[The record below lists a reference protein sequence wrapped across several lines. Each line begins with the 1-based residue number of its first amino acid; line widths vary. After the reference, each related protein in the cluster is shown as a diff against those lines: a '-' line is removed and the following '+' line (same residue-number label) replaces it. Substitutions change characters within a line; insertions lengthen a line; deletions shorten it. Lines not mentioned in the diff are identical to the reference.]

1 MTKTIEKLT
10 EQNFQEFLNENLKQ
24 IFVYETEDYEYQH
37 YFPTAFKIMKSG
49 TGNGR
54 FARQWG

>member
-1 MTKTIEKLT
+1 MTQTIEALT
-10 EQNFQEFLNENLKQ
+10 EQNFQEFLTENLKQ

-37 YFPTAFKIMKSG
+37 YFPVAVKIMKSS

-54 FARQWG
+54 FARQCG